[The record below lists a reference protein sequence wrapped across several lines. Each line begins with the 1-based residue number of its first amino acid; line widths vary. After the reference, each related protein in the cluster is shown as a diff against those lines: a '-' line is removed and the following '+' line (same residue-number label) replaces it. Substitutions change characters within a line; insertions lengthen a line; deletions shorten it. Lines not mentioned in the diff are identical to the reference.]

1 MVRRPSRTRER
12 RQEALA
18 GYAFIAVPMALF
30 LVLNIGALLYA
41 AYISLWRWEI
51 LGPTEMIG
59 LRNYAF
65 TLRDPIFLRAIQNT
79 FYYAVIVVPVQMILA
94 LTLAVVL
101 NQNAHGRR
109 FFPAAFFFPA
119 LAS

>member
-41 AYISLWRWEI
+41 AYISLWRWGV

-59 LRNYAF
+59 LRDYALTPRGPLF
-65 TLRDPIFLRAIQNT
+65 LPALPNPLYSPAILGPGPTL
-79 FYYAVIVVPVQMILA
+79 LA
-94 LTLAVVL
+94 LPPAG
-101 NQNAHGRR
+101 GR
-109 FFPAAFFFPA
+109 
-119 LAS
+119 